1 MNRLARS
8 SFLAVPFFLLF
19 SACSDD
25 AADPVAPSSP
35 PQSAEQL
42 APVYLAPE
50 NGVPDSYI
58 VVLREDGDGE
68 ETARSAGVS
77 LRTVYDDAL
86 KGFAAELTAPALQ
99 FLRQRPEVAYIE
111 QDRVVT
117 VEGTQDLSSSGH
129 TWGIDRIDQRNLPL
143 SKSYRYRYTGSGVN
157 AYVIDSGLQANHPD
171 FGGRAK
177 NVYDAWGGSGNDCRG
192 HGTHVAGILGG
203 KKYGVAKQARLYGVR
218 VLNCNG
224 SGWLSGILSGIDWV
238 RKNRRNPAV
247 ANLSLGTSYSPALND
262 AVNRLAASGVFVA
275 VAAGNSGRDAC
286 NYSPASA
293 KQAFTTAASDK
304 YDYAQSW
311 SNRGSCVSGFAPGR
325 SIRSDFL
332 NGGSATYSGTSMAS
346 PHVAGIAAL
355 YKQKYGNASSSTI
368 RTWIRNKST
377 TGALRGSLYGSPN
390 RLVYNYG
397 L

>member
-1 MNRLARS
+1 MKDFARCSLA
-8 SFLAVPFFLLF
+8 AVPFFLLF
-19 SACSDD
+19 TACSNE
-25 AADPVAPSSP
+25 AADPVAASIPKRD
-35 PQSAEQL
+35 AEQL

-58 VVLREDGDGE
+58 VVLHEDDDPQQV
-68 ETARSAGVS
+68 AQNVGVS
-77 LRTVYDDAL
+77 LRSVYDDAL
-86 KGFAAELTAPALQ
+86 KGFAAELTDTKLQ
-99 FLRQRPEVAYIE
+99 LLRRRAEVAYIE

-117 VEGTQDLSSSGH
+117 VEGTQDLSSSGN
-129 TWGIDRIDQRNLPL
+129 TWGIDRIDQRNRPL
-143 SKSYRYRYTGSGVN
+143 SESYQYRYTGSGVN

-171 FGGRAK
+171 FGGRAR

-192 HGTHVAGILGG
+192 HGTHVAGTLGG
-203 KKYGVAKQARLYGVR
+203 NKYGVAKQIRLYGVR
-218 VLNCNG
+218 VLNCDG

-368 RTWIRNKST
+368 KTWIRNKAT
-377 TGALRGSLYGSPN
+377 RGALRGSLYGSPD
-390 RLVYNYG
+390 RLVYNDG

>member
-1 MNRLARS
+1 MNKLTRFSL
-8 SFLAVPFFLLF
+8 FAVPFSLL
-19 SACSDD
+19 SGACSED
-25 AADPVAPSSP
+25 AQDPLAPSSP
-35 PQSAEQL
+35 PQGAEQL
-42 APVYLAPE
+42 APLYLAPE

-58 VVLREDGDGE
+58 VVLRDEGDAE
-68 ETARSAGVS
+68 QVAERAGVS
-77 LRTVYDDAL
+77 LRSVYDDAL
-86 KGFAAELTAPALQ
+86 NGFAAELTAPALQ
-99 FLRQRPEVAYIE
+99 LLRRRAEVAYIE
-111 QDRVVT
+111 QDRIVT
-117 VEGTQDLSSSGH
+117 VEGTQDLSSSGN
-129 TWGIDRIDQRNLPL
+129 TWGIDRIDQRNRPL
-143 SKSYRYRYTGSGVN
+143 SESYQYRYTGSGVN

-171 FGGRAK
+171 FGSRAK
-177 NVYDAWGGSGNDCRG
+177 NVFDAFGGSGNDCYG
-192 HGTHVAGILGG
+192 HGTHVAGIVAGT
-203 KKYGVAKQARLYGVR
+203 KYGVAKQARLYGVR
-218 VLNCNG
+218 VLNCKG

-304 YDYAQSW
+304 YDQAQSW
-311 SNRGSCVSGFAPGR
+311 SNWGSCVTAFAPGR
-325 SIRSDFL
+325 SIRSDYL
-332 NGGSATYSGTSMAS
+332 NGTSATWSGTSMAA

-355 YKQKYGNASSSTI
+355 YKQKYGNASSATI
-368 RTWIRNKST
+368 KDWIRNKST
-377 TGALRGSLYGSPN
+377 TGVLRGSLYGSPN

>member
-1 MNRLARS
+1 MNKLTRFSL
-8 SFLAVPFFLLF
+8 FAVPFSLL
-19 SACSDD
+19 SGACSED
-25 AADPVAPSSP
+25 AQDPLAPSSP
-35 PQSAEQL
+35 PQGAEQL
-42 APVYLAPE
+42 APLYLAPE

-58 VVLREDGDGE
+58 VVLRDEGDAE
-68 ETARSAGVS
+68 QVAERAGVS
-77 LRTVYDDAL
+77 LRSVYDDAL
-86 KGFAAELTAPALQ
+86 NGFAAELTAPALQ
-99 FLRQRPEVAYIE
+99 LLRERPDVAYIE

-117 VEGTQDLSSSGH
+117 VEGTQDLSSSKD
-129 TWGIDRIDQRNLPL
+129 TWGLDRLDQRALPL

-286 NYSPASA
+286 KYSPASA
-293 KQAFTTAASDK
+293 KQAFATAASDQ
-304 YDYAQSW
+304 YDRAQSW
-311 SNRGSCVSGFAPGR
+311 SNHGSCVSGFAPGR

-355 YKQKYGNASSSTI
+355 YKQKYGNASSATI
-368 RTWIRNKST
+368 KGWIRSKSI
-377 TGALRGSLYGSPN
+377 TGKLLGGLNGSPN
-390 RLVYNYG
+390 LLVYTYG